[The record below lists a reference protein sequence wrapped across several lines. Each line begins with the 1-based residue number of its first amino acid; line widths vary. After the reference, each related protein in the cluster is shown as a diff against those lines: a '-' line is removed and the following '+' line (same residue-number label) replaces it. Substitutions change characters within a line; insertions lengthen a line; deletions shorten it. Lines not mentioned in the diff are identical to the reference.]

1 LSVRAGGELVTGTL
15 TVPRRAEGLVVV
27 PAAGQ
32 RKDPL
37 GGQLWRSGLAVLHF
51 NLITPTSPFDLRSL
65 AHRVVVTTDW
75 FRDLAGPSVPIG
87 LFGAGPAALPV
98 LHAAP
103 ALWNDLTAV
112 AAILPRERPTP
123 PSGVVP
129 TLLLEDEPGAWR
141 TTLEWLLEH
150 VSARDPSVAAALEE
164 MRTATRPRAT
174 ARRVI
179 AAGAVLAGGLVVPAS
194 PASAA
199 VSSSVDGPGNLAVT
213 SDAADA
219 VAITCSGGNVKVN
232 NADPTTGGPKACS
245 AIISIAVTASSSTGN
260 NTIDLAGVN
269 TTAGFAAALDAK
281 VTVDG
286 GGGNDSII
294 GSAFKDS
301 ITGGAGNDTITGGGG
316 DDAIDGGDGTDRVAE
331 SGDVSFTLT
340 ATALTGTG
348 TDALTGI
355 EEASLTG
362 GINNNG
368 ITAAGFVGSTTL
380 IGGAGNDTLTGG
392 SGTDA
397 LTGGL
402 GNDSLLGGAGV
413 DLVVESGDANY
424 TLTNTTL
431 TGQGSDTLSE
441 IEAAVLTGGNGNNQL
456 DASTFSGA
464 ANLDGSGG
472 NDTLTGGTGNDSLVG
487 GAGTDRVSMTVDAN
501 LTLSDTAMTGRGT
514 DFLSGIEAASLTGG
528 PGHNRLDA
536 SAFSGTVTLTGGAG
550 NDTVQG
556 GDGADRLLGQEGN
569 DKAIG
574 GEGADFL
581 KGAKGNDRL
590 AGKEGDDTLNGGTGN
605 DTLRGGPGIDTF
617 RDGPGKDVGK
627 FRIHFT

>member
-1 LSVRAGGELVTGTL
+1 MSVTAGGELVTGTL
-15 TVPRRAEGLVVV
+15 TVPRRAEGLVVIPV
-27 PAAGQ
+27 AGP

-37 GGQLWRSGLAVLHF
+37 GGELWRAGLAVLHF
-51 NLITPTSPFDLRSL
+51 DLVTATSPFDLRSL
-65 AHRVVVTTDW
+65 AHRVAVTTDC

-103 ALWNDLTAV
+103 ALWSDLAAV

-123 PSGVVP
+123 PTGVVP

-141 TTLEWLLEH
+141 TTLEWLLEN
-150 VSARDPSVAAALEE
+150 VPVRDPSVAAALDE
-164 MRTATRPRAT
+164 MRHATRPRAT

-179 AAGAVLAGGLVVPAS
+179 AAGAVLAGALVLPAS
-194 PASAA
+194 PAGAA
-199 VSSSVDGPGNLAVT
+199 VSSTVDGGGNLAVT
-213 SDAADA
+213 SDGADA

-232 NADPTTGGPKACS
+232 NADPTGGPFTCAS
-245 AIISIAVTASSSTGN
+245 ITSISVTGTSPTAN
-260 NTIDLAGVN
+260 NTIDLTGVT
-269 TTAGFAAALDAK
+269 TTAGFAAAVDAK
-281 VTVDG
+281 VSLDG

-294 GSAFKDS
+294 GSGFKDS

-331 SGDVSFTLT
+331 SGDLSFTLT
-340 ATALTGTG
+340 ATALTGAG
-348 TDALTGI
+348 TDALAGI
-355 EEASLTG
+355 EQASLTG
-362 GINNNG
+362 GISNNS
-368 ITAAGFVGSTTL
+368 ITAAGFVGFTTL

-392 SGTDA
+392 SGTDG

-402 GNDSLLGGAGV
+402 GNDSLLGGGGI
-413 DLVVESGDANY
+413 DLVVESGDASY

-441 IEAAVLTGGNGNNQL
+441 IEAAVLTGGNGNNTINAL
-456 DASTFSGA
+456 TFSGA

-472 NDTLTGGTGNDSLVG
+472 NDTLTGGTGNDSLTG
-487 GAGTDRVSMTVDAN
+487 GAGTDRVSLTADAN
-501 LTLSDTAMTGRGT
+501 LALSDTALTGQGT
-514 DFLSGIEAASLTGG
+514 DALSGIETASLTGG
-528 PGHNRLDA
+528 AGHNRLDA

-550 NDTVQG
+550 NDSVLG

-569 DKAIG
+569 DRAIG
-574 GEGADFL
+574 GEGSDFL

-590 AGKEGDDTLNGGTGN
+590 SGKEGDDTLNGGTGN
-605 DTLRGGPGIDTF
+605 DTLRGGAGVDTF